1 MEKLKSS
8 EGFKNKGKQD
18 QDAHDQYAASFDETV
33 VGHDDLAG
41 TIGVKN
47 YQWKVSVDHLMID
60 SIRGNEANN
69 SSMRTAVT
77 LNPWILT

>member
-41 TIGVKN
+41 TTGVKN
-47 YQWKVSVDHLMID
+47 YQ
-60 SIRGNEANN
+60 
-69 SSMRTAVT
+69 
-77 LNPWILT
+77 